1 MVPVMGADGLVS
13 EGSMINALDALAA
26 QHILGKR
33 RIDAVSMSFGY
44 YAETEDA
51 DKTASL
57 FSSLK
62 NLADHGVTLVAG
74 AGNDATDRPMY
85 PAAFTSI
92 ERLISVGARNPNGSV
107 ALFSN
112 AGAWV
117 DTYWVGAQV
126 ISTAP
131 RTFQGAGEP
140 TARTRWEGRDRESLD
155 LDDFSD
161 RRVPAVARDK
171 TWSPAGFATWSGTS
185 FAAPAFLGF
194 CLQQHLEAVQQA
206 GELSEVAQDVAE
218 QYRS

>member
-1 MVPVMGADGLVS
+1 
-13 EGSMINALDALAA
+13 
-26 QHILGKR
+26 
-33 RIDAVSMSFGY
+33 MSFGY

-57 FSSLK
+57 YSSLQ
-62 NLADHGVTLVAG
+62 NLSDHGVALVAG

-85 PAAFTSI
+85 PAAFTTI

-112 AGAWV
+112 AGPWV

-140 TARTRWEGRDRESLD
+140 TARTHSDGHVRESLD

-161 RRVPAVARDK
+161 RRVSAGARDEQ
-171 TWSPAGFATWSGTS
+171 WSPAGFATWSGTS

-194 CLQQHLEAVQQA
+194 CLQQHLAAGQHPT
-206 GELSEVAQDVAE
+206 GELSEVARDVAK